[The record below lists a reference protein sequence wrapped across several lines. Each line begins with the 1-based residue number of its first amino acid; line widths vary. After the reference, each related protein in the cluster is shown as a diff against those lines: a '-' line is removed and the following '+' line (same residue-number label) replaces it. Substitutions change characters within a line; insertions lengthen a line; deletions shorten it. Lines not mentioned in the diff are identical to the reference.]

1 MITAPFNFVPLS
13 EKVFFP
19 YWSEEV
25 SHDIPF
31 EDGESGEIDITITA
45 KSPMFIRNHSD
56 DKSRPST
63 EFCNYRG
70 EYFIP
75 GSSVKGMVRNVLE
88 IMSFSKIP
96 TDSETHDQTMAIRD
110 MSNSK
115 ELVGTANG
123 CGLLKKDKN
132 GKWIIENYGSPR
144 TINYDNE
151 ESKTLRID
159 NQNISLDLETAQEKY
174 DTVGMYKTIKV
185 QKGVKDLVNRDGNKI
200 GSKNIATMSNSGED
214 AYLILTGGIQGKKNE
229 FVFVLSDKSDNITNI
244 ETAVEKFKTVYFET
258 DSVDGNF
265 WKNNWDEEIGIPVFY
280 KKSGNKVSDIGLS
293 QLFKL
298 AYNYTINDATK
309 QEDKKI
315 DVKIKDKIEKDF
327 ALDLSQTI
335 FGVIR
340 EKASSLKGR
349 VQFSHFKA
357 DAKPNT
363 YRKITITLGSPNP
376 SFYPQYIQQNCQ
388 DNGKVVNDDYQ
399 TLMKQSARISGWKR
413 YPLHFNEPR
422 VKNIEPTDSST
433 TFMPLGTYNGNSFNE
448 FTFRGKL
455 RYHNLKE
462 VELGSLISA
471 LTFHNNNASFFHNIG
486 MAKSLGFGKIE
497 ISVDTEPFT
506 EHLQKYE
513 VMMDDWCKENIK
525 EKWIDSP
532 QLKELFVM
540 AYSQLNIDNQ
550 LKYLKLDPDQRI
562 NEFVDVKNLKI
573 RGSYSGRDCL
583 PKVSKL
589 FDMKDNYPKT
599 LLTEEIM
606 AAYEEQRKA
615 EKEQEIFNTKLRE
628 AKVTENV
635 QIIRNFIANYPEYE
649 DIQVIIARLEE
660 IEDTA
665 KRNKYEKVD
674 SKAKTHYELVL
685 SKKSNKK
692 QYDNEMAK
700 FIKKWSQSKNNSGSP
715 YIEELIKKL
724 K

>member
-19 YWSEEV
+19 NWAEDV

-45 KSPMFIRNHSD
+45 KSPMFIRNHSSD
-56 DKSRPST
+56 QSQPST
-63 EFCNYRG
+63 EFCNYQG

-75 GSSVKGMVRNVLE
+75 GSSMKGMVRNVLE

-96 TDSETHDQTMAIRD
+96 LDSETHGKTMSIRD
-110 MSNSK
+110 MSNSR

-123 CGLLKKDKN
+123 CGFLKKDNN
-132 GKWIIENYGSPR
+132 GEWIIENYGSPR
-144 TINYDNE
+144 TIHYDNE
-151 ESKTLRID
+151 STKTLRID
-159 NQNISLDLETAQEKY
+159 NQNISLDFETAQEKY
-174 DTVGMYKTIKV
+174 DTVGMYRTVKV
-185 QKGVKDLVNRDGNKI
+185 QKEIKDLYDRNGSRI
-200 GSKNIATMSNSGED
+200 GTKNIATISNVGEE
-214 AYLILTGGIQGKKNE
+214 AYLVLTGGISGKKNE
-229 FVFVLSDKSDNITNI
+229 FVFVRSDKSDNLTSID
-244 ETAVEKFKTVYFET
+244 TAVEKFQTVYFNS
-258 DSVDGNF
+258 DSTDGNF
-265 WKNNWDEEIGIPVFY
+265 WKRNWDEDIGIPIFY

-357 DAKPNT
+357 NSNPST
-363 YRKITITLGSPNP
+363 YRRVTTTLGSPNA

-422 VKNIEPTDSST
+422 VRNIEPTDSST
-433 TFMPLGTYNGNSFNE
+433 TFTPIGTYNGNNFNE
-448 FTFRGKL
+448 FTFTGKL
-455 RYHNLKE
+455 RYHNLKQIE
-462 VELGSLISA
+462 IGSLISA
-471 LTFHNNNASFFHNIG
+471 LTFHNNNESFFHNIG

-513 VMMDDWCKENIK
+513 VMMNDWSEENIQ

-532 QLKELFVM
+532 QLKELFTM
-540 AYSQLNIDNQ
+540 AYSKLNIDSQ
-550 LKYLKLDPDQRI
+550 LKYLKLDPEGRI
-562 NEFVDVKNLKI
+562 NEFVDAKNVKI
-573 RGSYSGRDCL
+573 RGNYSGRDCL

-599 LLTEEIM
+599 LLTEEIL
-606 AAYEEQRKA
+606 AAYEEQRQA
-615 EKEQEIFNTKLRE
+615 EKEKEIFNTKLQE
-628 AKVTENV
+628 AKVTKNV
-635 QIIRNFIANYPEYE
+635 QIMKNFIANYPEYAGLQTISDRLKNME
-649 DIQVIIARLEE
+649 DALSKNKHEE
-660 IEDTA
+660 
-665 KRNKYEKVD
+665 VD
-674 SKAKTHYELVL
+674 SKAKAHYELVL
-685 SKKSNKK
+685 SKKSNKR
-692 QYDNEMAK
+692 QYDRELDK
-700 FIKKWSQSKNNSGSP
+700 FIKKWSQSRNNKGSA
-715 YIEELIKKL
+715 YIEELVNKL